1 VVAPEE
7 DPPQLSPQEFDRMM
21 DEKVL
26 RRGSRGDQLCPRCQ
40 GTGFRVIADSEMIA
54 LWACRLCGH
63 QQEEIH
69 EPREPAEP
77 VFREYREGRGLL
89 ATYQDTQEPGP

>member
-1 VVAPEE
+1 
-7 DPPQLSPQEFDRMM
+7 MM

-26 RRGSRGDQLCPRCQ
+26 RRGSRADLPCPNCRRV
-40 GTGFRVIADSEMIA
+40 GFRVIADSEMVA

-69 EPREPAEP
+69 DPREPAEP

-89 ATYQDTQEPGP
+89 AAYQDGPGPAP